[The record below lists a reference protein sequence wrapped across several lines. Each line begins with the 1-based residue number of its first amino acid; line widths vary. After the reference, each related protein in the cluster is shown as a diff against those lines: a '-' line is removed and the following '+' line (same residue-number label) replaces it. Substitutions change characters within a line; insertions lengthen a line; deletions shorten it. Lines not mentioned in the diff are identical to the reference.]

1 MSREGDTPE
10 TDIIHSPD
18 NKPAA
23 KAKNTGRTAA
33 RLLKQLCQ
41 QQWKLIAVFVSVLF
55 SSAFTLAA
63 PMIIGQ
69 AINLIYDGI
78 ISGHGFEV
86 NFNTL
91 GSIMLTL
98 LALYLFSAI
107 FSYLQQ
113 FIMAGVAQT
122 LTLSLRERVS
132 EKLKQLPLTY
142 YDQHKK
148 GDILSRATNDL
159 DKVADTLEDSLM
171 QFFSSTVSI
180 IGSFALMLIIS
191 PLLTLI
197 ALGTMAVSMTAAAL
211 IAQRTQRYYA
221 ENQKVLGEMNGMIEE
236 AFSGNHVI
244 KAFNMEQDTIRNVAA
259 LNQALYKAG
268 RKSQFVTFAV
278 DPAIRLFNQIGYIL
292 IAVQGALLVT
302 QGRISIGNIQAFFQY
317 VNQASEPL
325 TQIAHIFNS
334 MQGAIAAAERVFALL
349 DEEDEVADPRK
360 PREISAP
367 KGNVAFEHVRFGYQ
381 EGAILMNDI
390 NFQVKAGDKIAI
402 VGPTG
407 AGKTTLINLLMRF
420 YELQG
425 GRITIDGVNIT
436 EMNRS
441 GLRSLLGMVLQ
452 DTWLFSGTIEENI
465 AYSRENASRQQVMQ
479 AAKAARADHF
489 IRTLPAGYQTILDDE
504 AANISQGQRQLLTI
518 ARAILADPAILILD
532 EATSNVD
539 TRTELE
545 IQKAM
550 ATLMKGKTS
559 FIIAHRLST
568 IRDANHILVMKS
580 GTIIEQG
587 THAEL
592 MEQNRFYAELY
603 NSQFTVNTV

>member
-1 MSREGDTPE
+1 
-10 TDIIHSPD
+10 
-18 NKPAA
+18 
-23 KAKNTGRTAA
+23 
-33 RLLKQLCQ
+33 
-41 QQWKLIAVFVSVLF
+41 
-55 SSAFTLAA
+55 
-63 PMIIGQ
+63 
-69 AINLIYDGI
+69 
-78 ISGHGFEV
+78 
-86 NFNTL
+86 
-91 GSIMLTL
+91 
-98 LALYLFSAI
+98 
-107 FSYLQQ
+107 
-113 FIMAGVAQT
+113 
-122 LTLSLRERVS
+122 
-132 EKLKQLPLTY
+132 
-142 YDQHKK
+142 
-148 GDILSRATNDL
+148 
-159 DKVADTLEDSLM
+159 
-171 QFFSSTVSI
+171 
-180 IGSFALMLIIS
+180 
-191 PLLTLI
+191 
-197 ALGTMAVSMTAAAL
+197 
-211 IAQRTQRYYA
+211 
-221 ENQKVLGEMNGMIEE
+221 MNGTIEE
-236 AFSGNHVI
+236 AFTGNHVI
-244 KAFNMEQDTIRNVAA
+244 KAFNMEQDTIRNVEA
-259 LNQALYKAG
+259 LNQALYKAV
-268 RKSQFVTFAV
+268 RKSQFITYAV

-349 DEEDEVADPRK
+349 DEADEVADPQK
-360 PREISAP
+360 PREIASP
-367 KGNVAFEHVRFGYQ
+367 TGNVSFEHVRFGYHDN
-381 EGAILMNDI
+381 AILMNDI

-425 GRITIDGVNIT
+425 GKITIDGVNIT

-452 DTWLFSGTIEENI
+452 DTWLFGGTVEENI
-465 AYSRENASRQQVMQ
+465 AYSRENATQLEVMQ

-489 IRTLPAGYQTILDDE
+489 IRTLPAGYQTVLDDE
-504 AANISQGQRQLLTI
+504 ASNISQGQRQLLTI

-550 ATLMKGKTS
+550 ATLMKGRTS

-568 IRDANHILVMKS
+568 IRDADHILVMKS

-587 THAEL
+587 THTKL
-592 MEQNRFYAELY
+592 MKQNSFYADLY
-603 NSQFTVNTV
+603 NSQFASNAV